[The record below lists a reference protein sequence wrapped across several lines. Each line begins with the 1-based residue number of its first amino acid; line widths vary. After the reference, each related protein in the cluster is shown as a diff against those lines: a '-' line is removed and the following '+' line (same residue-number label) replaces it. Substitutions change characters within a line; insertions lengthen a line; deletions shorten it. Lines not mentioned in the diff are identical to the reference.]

1 MIRSALFAL
10 PVIAVLI
17 GVLIA
22 VLVERKSKSPLWIL
36 LPFSGSFLLSITLF
50 DLMPELFS
58 APETK
63 GISLA
68 VLCGILLQI
77 FLEFFSKGAEHGHV
91 HLSDSGEN
99 RPYYFSVFMAL
110 FIHAFLEGAP
120 LAHIETLSIAVFL
133 HKIPIA
139 MVLYQFLK
147 KANFSTTRTFVLL
160 TCFAMMTPLGLYLGH
175 VLAESYLRVYVD
187 ALSAGIFLHVSTV
200 ILFESE
206 KGHRFNAK
214 KVLAIVA
221 AIAIAYLL

>member
-1 MIRSALFAL
+1 MNLSALFAL
-10 PVIAVLI
+10 PIIAVLI

-22 VLVERKSKSPLWIL
+22 VLVERRSKSPLWIL

-91 HLSDSGEN
+91 HVSDSGEN
-99 RPYYFSVFMAL
+99 RPYYLSVFTAL

-139 MVLYQFLK
+139 MVVYQFLK
-147 KANFSTTRTFVLL
+147 KANFSAARSYVLL
-160 TCFAMMTPLGLYLGH
+160 VSFAIMTPLGLFLGQLIADSSLRIYL
-175 VLAESYLRVYVD
+175 D

-214 KVLAIVA
+214 KITAIIAAIVLA
-221 AIAIAYLL
+221 YLI